1 MKLLRKKENKLCCL
15 LGEQP
20 AGLLA
25 PGLLR
30 PSAVLTGE
38 HPSHVTKPYPLLT
51 SHSTAEP
58 PGCKGA
64 FHILFYF
71 IHGETFDMGHGQRKC
86 VLPLS
91 WWRTVR
97 ARQPQA
103 AHSFS
108 RWHSSLCILPT
119 APTALFLEVFFFWL
133 RNKAEVLATC
143 GHLKGHGVFQNV
155 GVLA

>member
-1 MKLLRKKENKLCCL
+1 VKLLRKKENKLCCL

-58 PGCKGA
+58 PGCGVA
-64 FHILFYF
+64 FHVLFYFILFYF
-71 IHGETFDMGHGQRKC
+71 ILFYFILFYPRGDFCTWDTDSTSVFSHRAGGGPRERGSPEQPTASADGTLPSASC
-86 VLPLS
+86 PPLPLPFS
-91 WWRTVR
+91 WRCF
-97 ARQPQA
+97 
-103 AHSFS
+103 SF
-108 RWHSSLCILPT
+108 
-119 APTALFLEVFFFWL
+119 
-133 RNKAEVLATC
+133 
-143 GHLKGHGVFQNV
+143 G
-155 GVLA
+155 